1 MFVKNVCFLLFR
13 GEQFRTGLAGF
24 EGDKGEIVQLHL
36 EKITILLCIYA
47 WQYQK
52 TFRLH
57 RQLGVRQVVNTV

>member
-36 EKITILLCIYA
+36 GKIATLLCIYA

-52 TFRLH
+52 VSHLH
-57 RQLGVRQVVNTV
+57 